1 MSEQPLS
8 LPAAVSSAIEEY
20 AQTKTS
26 YLELRDRLVSLA
38 NRIEKHRKTAS
49 AASEESTLAGSAWRR
64 QFRESDGVLSKEIR
78 DLKRKE
84 LDARELAEEYTNLA
98 SELQPE
104 FDLCQLDTAAAR
116 EACGT
121 ARNEAKRLYADHSLE
136 QSAEALFALPEALRL
151 IDNLE
156 RKGLVLPASNEP
168 SQARRMGP
176 DEIEANETAKSERL
190 RQLGEVMQRL
200 INRARKHGRTVEDP
214 IWQALQAISKL
225 SIETLPSQLTGPMTI
240 TRRRKEL
247 NAQLMASAAS

>member
-8 LPAAVSSAIEEY
+8 LPAAVSSAIEKY
-20 AQTKTS
+20 AQAKTS
-26 YLELRDRLVSLA
+26 YLEVRDRLVSLA

-64 QFRESDGVLSKEIR
+64 QFRESDGVLSKDIR

-98 SELQPE
+98 SELQPQ

-116 EACGT
+116 EACGN

-136 QSAEALFALPEALRL
+136 QSAEALFKLPEAQRL
-151 IDNLE
+151 IDTLE

-168 SQARRMGP
+168 SQARRMAP
-176 DEIEANETAKSERL
+176 DEIEAHETAKSERL
-190 RQLGEVMQRL
+190 RKLGEVVQRL
-200 INRARKHGRTVEDP
+200 INRARKHGRSGEDP
-214 IWQALQAISKL
+214 TWQGLQAISKL
-225 SIETLPSQLTGPMTI
+225 SIETLPSQLTGPLTI
-240 TRRRKEL
+240 NRRRKEL